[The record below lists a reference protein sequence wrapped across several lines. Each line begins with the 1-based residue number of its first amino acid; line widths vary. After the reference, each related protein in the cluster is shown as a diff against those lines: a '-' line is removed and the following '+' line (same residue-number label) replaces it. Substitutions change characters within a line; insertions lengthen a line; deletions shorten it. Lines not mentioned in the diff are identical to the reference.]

1 MRKVLDFVYKVLITA
16 ITVLFIVIFLMIT
29 AEIICRTFLGFSIL
43 WMTDF
48 VILCV
53 VWMLCLGMAAGI
65 YKSEHLRVDF
75 LLDKMPPRVAQGFRV
90 FTSVLAMVFFIL
102 MVPAGY
108 QIAMLRMQIEFT
120 TLRWPTGYAFMA
132 LPVFAAIA
140 AVYMGFRVF
149 MAVQLARGIDVA
161 PVEGLTE
168 DEEFNYEEL

>member
-1 MRKVLDFVYKVLITA
+1 MRKVLDFVYRFLITT
-16 ITVLFIVIFLMIT
+16 ITILFIVIFLMIT

-75 LLDKMPPRVAQGFRV
+75 LLDKLPPRVAQCFRV
-90 FTSVLAMVFFIL
+90 FTSFLAMVFFIL
-102 MVPAGY
+102 MIPAGY

-120 TLRWPTGYAFMA
+120 TLRWPTGYAFLA
-132 LPVFAAIA
+132 LPVFATIA
-140 AVYMGFRVF
+140 SVYMAFRVV
-149 MAVQLARGIDVA
+149 MAIQLAMGKEVA

-168 DEEFNYEEL
+168 DEEFNYEDL